1 MKWISDLLDIIFP
14 RHCCVC
20 GELLSAQETDICLN
34 CLYALPRI
42 EAESRKDIEHIFW
55 GKIDIERAT
64 SYIYYHKGS
73 PYNNLI
79 HTLKYHGRPIVGERL
94 AYIAAKEL
102 QESGFFD
109 GIDIIVPLPLSR
121 KKKRKR
127 GSNQCDYLSDGISRA
142 TGIPVAKNTVRRTIS
157 NETQT
162 HKNRDERWRN
172 VEGIFSVAAPSC
184 LEGRHILLVDDILT
198 TGATLASC
206 AKTIKESSNC
216 TISIFTIGYT
226 KTTI

>member
-79 HTLKYHGRPIVGERL
+79 HTRKYHGRPIVGERL

-127 GSNQCDYLSDGISRA
+127 GYNQCDYISDGISRA
-142 TGIPVAKNTVRRTIS
+142 TGIPTRTATNAGRTS
-157 NETQT
+157 KAYSPWPPRHASKAGTY
-162 HKNRDERWRN
+162 
-172 VEGIFSVAAPSC
+172 FSSTTYSRLEPPLQAAP
-184 LEGRHILLVDDILT
+184 
-198 TGATLASC
+198 
-206 AKTIKESSNC
+206 KP
-216 TISIFTIGYT
+216 
-226 KTTI
+226 

>member
-34 CLYALPRI
+34 CLYALPKIDAGTRENI
-42 EAESRKDIEHIFW
+42 EKLFW
-55 GKIDIERAT
+55 GKIDIGRAV

-73 PYNNLI
+73 PYNGLI
-79 HTLKYHGRPIVGERL
+79 HALKYHGRPMVGERL
-94 AYIAAKEL
+94 AYMAAKEL

-109 GIDIIVPLPLSR
+109 GIDIIVPLPLSQ

-127 GSNQCDYLSDGISRA
+127 GYNQCDYIADGISRA
-142 TGIPVAKNTVRRTIS
+142 TGIPVVKNIVKRTIS

-162 HKNRDERWRN
+162 HKNRDERWKN
-172 VEGIFSVAAPSC
+172 VEGIFSVSAPSC
-184 LEGRHILLVDDILT
+184 LEGQHILLVDDILT

-206 AKTIKESSNC
+206 ARSIQKSCDC
-216 TISIFTIGYT
+216 TISLFTLGYT
-226 KTTI
+226 QTGI

>member
-1 MKWISDLLDIIFP
+1 MRWISDLLDLILP
-14 RHCCVC
+14 RYCAVC
-20 GELLSAQETDICLN
+20 GHILSSTEKDICLD
-34 CLYALPRI
+34 CLYRMPRI
-42 EAESRKDIEHIFW
+42 EHEAQKEIEKLFW
-55 GKIDIERAT
+55 GIIPIERAT
-64 SYIYYHKGS
+64 SYIYYRKGS
-73 PYNNLI
+73 PYNNLL
-79 HTLKYHGRPIVGERL
+79 HLAKYKNRPDVARYL
-94 AYIAAKEL
+94 AAAAATEL
-102 QESGFFD
+102 AAEGFFD
-109 GIDIIVPLPLSR
+109 GIDAIIPLPLSK

-127 GSNQCDYLSDGISRA
+127 GYNQCDYISDGISRA

-162 HKNRDERWRN
+162 HKNRDERWKN

>member
-127 GSNQCDYLSDGISRA
+127 GYNQCDYISDGISRA
-142 TGIPVAKNTVRRTIS
+142 TGIPVAKNIVRRTIS

-162 HKNRDERWRN
+162 HKNRDERWKN

>member
-127 GSNQCDYLSDGISRA
+127 GYNQCDYISDGISRA
-142 TGIPVAKNTVRRTIS
+142 TGIPVAKNTVKRTIS

-162 HKNRDERWRN
+162 HKNRDERWKN

>member
-127 GSNQCDYLSDGISRA
+127 GYNQCDYISDGISRA

-162 HKNRDERWRN
+162 HKNRDERWKN